1 MTVMVETITLPERGR
16 LDIEIKLTANIQIT
30 PEVARRQVSVF
41 VGNHIADLL
50 HGEAPDLVLREKG
63 VYWRVPVV
71 LSSRSLGR
79 IGQVGVI
86 DVDVESGELNISDQ
100 TISEIENHAHD
111 VAGDL
116 HPLDLK
122 NAMVIYIDKMVD
134 PVRSHF
140 EKKGSARQLY
150 EEVKSY
156 QLSR

>member
-1 MTVMVETITLPERGR
+1 LGNRRFINEENKMTVMVETITLPERGR

-71 LSSRSLGR
+71 LSSRSLGH

-100 TISEIENHAHD
+100 TIPEIENHAQRF
-111 VAGDL
+111 ASGAAL
-116 HPLDLK
+116 
-122 NAMVIYIDKMVD
+122 
-134 PVRSHF
+134 
-140 EKKGSARQLY
+140 
-150 EEVKSY
+150 
-156 QLSR
+156 